1 MIISS
6 TAPPLSLSIRDLIWS
21 CSGPR
26 PESGE
31 SDPPSTWY
39 IPLYVRVF
47 SMAMMLCAS
56 STTQIVFLLRVGPTQ
71 YKQGSESVILWQ
83 TEHARDF
90 SLAARMASASASA
103 SSGG

>member
-6 TAPPLSLSIRDLIWS
+6 TAPPFSLSINDLIWS

-26 PESGE
+26 PERGE

-39 IPLYVRVF
+39 IPVYVRVF

-71 YKQGSESVILWQ
+71 KKHGSESVLLLQI
-83 TEHARDF
+83 EHAWIF
-90 SLAARMASASASA
+90 YLAMRCAFAKIRVCSV
-103 SSGG
+103 